1 VILKLGLLLQKEL
14 PCGRIAKESSRAP
27 EFVLIGRPQEKRRR
41 IKMTA
46 RPKKAKTKKPQ
57 LKVRDLK
64 AKKNAV
70 GGLKEGLKE
79 HGLHYKY

>member
-1 VILKLGLLLQKEL
+1 MG
-14 PCGRIAKESSRAP
+14 
-27 EFVLIGRPQEKRRR
+27 
-41 IKMTA
+41 A

-70 GGLKEGLKE
+70 GGLKVDYKE
-79 HGLHYKY
+79 RGLHYKY